1 MNEPNMSRRDLLR
14 ACAGTLGAIL
24 FRGTIG
30 AEMSMRSA
38 VSAVDHLLL
47 GVSDLDYG
55 MQFVEEKSGIKPVI
69 GGVHPG
75 RGTRNA
81 LLSLGDKHY
90 LEIIAPDPAQKEYQS
105 TFDVRALK
113 EPALITWAAS
123 AANID
128 ALAKTAQDSG
138 FKVAGPAEGS
148 RKKGDGTTLRWKAF
162 RAETAIAAEPVDVIP
177 FFIEWAADSIHPSQ
191 DSQRLRAGV
200 AGPGTSRTG
209 SREGSVEE
217 IRD

>member
-1 MNEPNMSRRDLLR
+1 
-14 ACAGTLGAIL
+14 
-24 FRGTIG
+24 
-30 AEMSMRSA
+30 MSMRSA

-191 DSQRLRAGV
+191 DSPKGCELESLVLEHPEPDRVKEALKKFGIDAATAAGKKAGLTATIRTPRGQWILR
-200 AGPGTSRTG
+200 
-209 SREGSVEE
+209 
-217 IRD
+217 